1 VKFIDTVAD
10 FCSKV
15 SAWLFF
21 IIGGMI
27 VYEVVA
33 RYVFLAPTSWS
44 EEMSRFFQIWATYLA
59 AAAILRQRKLIA
71 IDVFYLKMPRGM
83 QLLCDLLSL
92 AIIMIFSAVACY
104 HGMAIVIDS
113 IQIGRSSSGM
123 LAVPLWLT
131 EIAIPIGFGLLL
143 LQALAEMLRT
153 VSGHG
158 ATLQKSH

>member
-1 VKFIDTVAD
+1 MKFIDTIAD
-10 FCSKV
+10 FCSKI

-33 RYVFLAPTSWS
+33 RYVFLSPTSWS

-71 IDVFYLKMPRGM
+71 IDVFYLKMPRSLQM
-83 QLLCDLLSL
+83 LCDLLSL
-92 AIIMIFSAVACY
+92 AIIGIFSAVACY
-104 HGMAIVIDS
+104 HGTDIVVDS
-113 IQIGRSSSGM
+113 IRIGRSSSGM

-131 EIAIPIGFGLLL
+131 EIAIPLGFGLLL
-143 LQALAEMLRT
+143 LQALTEMVRT
-153 VSGHG
+153 VSGPG
-158 ATLQKSH
+158 ESPQNSH